1 MQGLSER
8 IIESTSRL
16 SNCCPVCK
24 RGKTSLFM
32 LVSNHKYLRCESCGI
47 AYLEPS
53 PSASEL
59 DSYYNTFFR
68 VDRDAQ
74 ARKIG
79 RQSAP
84 LLEMLRELLP
94 EKGKLLEIGCSYG
107 HFLSR
112 ARQDGWEV
120 EGVEISREAAD
131 WGRMKF
137 DIPILTGTLEGASAA
152 LSPPYDAIVMLHVV
166 EHSPDPKRLVLLAKE
181 LLRPKGIV
189 VIKTP
194 NSLSWIAR
202 FSGRTWEWLT
212 PPAHIY
218 LFSPVSVRILLE
230 GVGFQVVSISTQRGD
245 AHNTLFEIA
254 RSVTKKIYGGRAET
268 PSPESLPP
276 SKRRWYRCIEDYSD
290 LFYRPFEPLEAFY
303 FRRRQLHPEL
313 LVAAR
318 VPD

>member
-1 MQGLSER
+1 
-8 IIESTSRL
+8 
-16 SNCCPVCK
+16 
-24 RGKTSLFM
+24 
-32 LVSNHKYLRCESCGI
+32 
-47 AYLEPS
+47 
-53 PSASEL
+53 
-59 DSYYNTFFR
+59 
-68 VDRDAQ
+68 
-74 ARKIG
+74 
-79 RQSAP
+79 
-84 LLEMLRELLP
+84 
-94 EKGKLLEIGCSYG
+94 
-107 HFLSR
+107 
-112 ARQDGWEV
+112 
-120 EGVEISREAAD
+120 
-131 WGRMKF
+131 MKF

-166 EHSPDPKRLVLLAKE
+166 EHSPDPMRLVLLAKE